1 MSIDL
6 DSLFPACGNG
16 TDPAGVSKEV
26 SQEVA
31 QAVSSRSPMT
41 FRQAMDKVRKQ
52 IDLKQFYRID
62 SRGGQVFMYRTQAAD
77 IAESLMMAMAEVYKA
92 HPEKVFYVGR
102 EEKTAE
108 EIAYIYEHID
118 TDMLYALVER
128 LESEVGGSPI
138 KYKRPYLRTMLY
150 NEVFEAA
157 IKETAR
163 TNNNKW

>member
-6 DSLFPACGNG
+6 DSIFPACGKSP
-16 TDPAGVSKEV
+16 DPAGVSQEV

-31 QAVSSRSPMT
+31 QAVSSRSPIT
-41 FRQAMDKVRKQ
+41 FRQAMDKARAQ
-52 IDLKQFYRID
+52 IDLKRFYRIE
-62 SRGGQVFMYRTQAAD
+62 SKNGQLILYRTQESD
-77 IAESLMMAMAEVYKA
+77 IAESLMMAMAEIYKA
-92 HPEKVFYVGR
+92 HTEKVFYVGR

-118 TDMLYALVER
+118 TEMMYTLVER
-128 LESEVGGSPI
+128 LVNEVGGSPI
-138 KYKRPYLRTMLY
+138 KYQRPYLRTMLY

-163 TNNNKW
+163 TNNIKW

>member
-6 DSLFPACGNG
+6 DSLFPACGKS
-16 TDPAGVSKEV
+16 TDPAGVPNGV

-41 FRQAMDKVRKQ
+41 FRQAMDKARAQ
-52 IDLKQFYRID
+52 IDLKMFCRIE
-62 SRGGQVFMYRTQAAD
+62 SKNGQLVLYRTQESD

-118 TDMLYALVER
+118 TEMMYTLVER
-128 LESEVGGSPI
+128 LKNEVGGSPI
-138 KYKRPYLRTMLY
+138 KYQRPYLRTMLY

-157 IKETAR
+157 IKETAI
-163 TNNNKW
+163 TNNIKW

>member
-6 DSLFPACGNG
+6 DSLFPTCSNS
-16 TDPAGVSKEV
+16 TDPAG
-26 SQEVA
+26 VA

-41 FRQAMDKVRKQ
+41 FRQAMDKARAQ
-52 IDLKQFYRID
+52 IDLKQFYRIE
-62 SRGGQVFMYRTQAAD
+62 SKNGQFVLYRTQQSD

-92 HPEKVFYVGR
+92 NPEKVFYVGR

-118 TDMLYALVER
+118 TEMMYTLVER

-138 KYKRPYLRTMLY
+138 KYQRPYLRTMLY

-157 IKETAR
+157 IKGTAR
-163 TNNNKW
+163 TNNNRW

>member
-6 DSLFPACGNG
+6 DSLFPACGNSP
-16 TDPAGVSKEV
+16 DPAGVPQGV
-26 SQEVA
+26 PQGVA

-41 FRQAMDKVRKQ
+41 FRQAMDKARAQ

-62 SRGGQVFMYRTQAAD
+62 RRDGQLIIYRTQASD

-118 TDMLYALVER
+118 TEMLYALVER
-128 LESEVGGSPI
+128 LENEVGGSPI
-138 KYKRPYLRTMLY
+138 KYQRPYLRTMLY

>member
-6 DSLFPACGNG
+6 DSLFPACGNS
-16 TDPAGVSKEV
+16 TDPAGVPNGV

-31 QAVSSRSPMT
+31 QAVSSRYPMT
-41 FRQAMDKVRKQ
+41 FRQAMDKARAQ
-52 IDLKQFYRID
+52 IDLKRFYRIE
-62 SRGGQVFMYRTQAAD
+62 SKNGQLVLYRTQESD

-118 TDMLYALVER
+118 TEMMYTLVER
-128 LESEVGGSPI
+128 LENEVGGSPI
-138 KYKRPYLRTMLY
+138 KYQRPYLRTMLY

>member
-6 DSLFPACGNG
+6 DSLFPACGKS
-16 TDPAGVSKEV
+16 TDPAGVPNGV

-31 QAVSSRSPMT
+31 QAVSSRSPIS
-41 FRQAMDKVRKQ
+41 FRQAMDKARAQ
-52 IDLKQFYRID
+52 IDLNRFYRID
-62 SRGGQVFMYRTQAAD
+62 WSDGQLIRYRTQESD

-118 TDMLYALVER
+118 TEMMYTLVER
-128 LESEVGGSPI
+128 LENEVGGSPI
-138 KYKRPYLRTMLY
+138 KYQRPYLRTMLY

>member
-6 DSLFPACGNG
+6 DSLFPAIGNSP
-16 TDPAGVSKEV
+16 DPAGV

-31 QAVSSRSPMT
+31 QAVSSRSPIT
-41 FRQAMDKVRKQ
+41 FRQAMDKARAQ
-52 IDLKQFYRID
+52 IDLKQFYRVVSKD
-62 SRGGQVFMYRTQAAD
+62 GQCVLYRTQQSD

-108 EIAYIYEHID
+108 ESAYIYEHID
-118 TDMLYALVER
+118 FEMMYSLVER
-128 LESEVGGSPI
+128 LENEVGGNPI
-138 KYKRPYLRTMLY
+138 KYQRPYLRTMLY

-157 IKETAR
+157 IKATAR
-163 TNNNKW
+163 TNNIKW

>member
-6 DSLFPACGNG
+6 DSHFPACGNSP
-16 TDPAGVSKEV
+16 DPAGVPNGV

-41 FRQAMDKVRKQ
+41 FRQAMDKTRAQ
-52 IDLKQFYRID
+52 IDLKQFYRVE
-62 SRGGQVFMYRTQAAD
+62 SKNGQLVLYRTKQSD

-118 TDMLYALVER
+118 TEMMYTLVER

-138 KYKRPYLRTMLY
+138 KYQRPYLRTMLY

>member
-6 DSLFPACGNG
+6 DSLFPACGKG
-16 TDPAGVSKEV
+16 TDPAGVPQGV

-31 QAVSSRSPMT
+31 QAVSSRNPMN
-41 FRQAMDKVRKQ
+41 FRQAMDKARAQ
-52 IDLKQFYRID
+52 IDLKRFYRIE
-62 SRGGQVFMYRTQAAD
+62 SKNGQLVLYRTQESD
-77 IAESLMMAMAEVYKA
+77 IAESLMMAMAEIYKA

-118 TDMLYALVER
+118 TEMMYTLVER
-128 LESEVGGSPI
+128 LENEVGGSPI
-138 KYKRPYLRTMLY
+138 KYQRPYLRTMLY

-163 TNNNKW
+163 TNNSKW

>member
-6 DSLFPACGNG
+6 DSLFPACGNSA
-16 TDPAGVSKEV
+16 DPAGV

-31 QAVSSRSPMT
+31 QAVSSRAPMT
-41 FRQAMDKVRKQ
+41 FRQAMDKARKQ

-62 SRGGQVFMYRTQAAD
+62 RRDGQFIMYRTQASD

-92 HPEKVFYVGR
+92 HSEKVFYVGR

-118 TDMLYALVER
+118 TEMMYTLVER
-128 LESEVGGSPI
+128 LENEVGGSPI
-138 KYKRPYLRTMLY
+138 KYQRPYLRTMLY

-157 IKETAR
+157 IKAMVR
-163 TNNNKW
+163 DNNMR

>member
-6 DSLFPACGNG
+6 DSLFPACGNSP
-16 TDPAGVSKEV
+16 DPAGV

-62 SRGGQVFMYRTQAAD
+62 SRGGRVFMYRTQAAD
-77 IAESLMMAMAEVYKA
+77 IAESFMMAVAEVYKA
-92 HPEKVFYVGR
+92 NPEKVFYVGR

-108 EIAYIYEHID
+108 EIAYIYERID
-118 TDMLYALVER
+118 TEMLYALVER
-128 LESEVGGSPI
+128 LENEIGGSPI
-138 KYKRPYLRTMLY
+138 KYRRPYLRTMLY

-163 TNNNKW
+163 TNNSKL